1 MGAPLIVAIMAVLF
15 RIFLRREIV
24 EQARKQANKGIP
36 GVMEGHAEMHMSVT
50 EGLLFKRML
59 FDKPHY

>member
-1 MGAPLIVAIMAVLF
+1 MAVLF

-36 GVMEGHAEMHMSVT
+36 GVMQGHAEMNMSVT
-50 EGLLFKRML
+50 EGPLLKRML
-59 FDKPHY
+59 SDRPHS